1 MTSKYNIVSLI
12 RKKRDKEFLSEDEI
26 IYLVNAY
33 SKNEIE
39 ESNVDSNN
47 FLCTVDYV
55 DFVNDSNAIVK
66 FETTLGN
73 TTNPFFGRY
82 TYTKEG
88 KDLLIGNELV
98 NIYDFDQK
106 ENIATFVF
114 EYGDNLGFFC
124 AQIFESLPQHIH
136 YTFDAE
142 AELITTGKN
151 VGKWKIKKRSN
162 LREKTTDQ

>member
-1 MTSKYNIVSLI
+1 MFKTMNKKLFFYFLI
-12 RKKRDKEFLSEDEI
+12 FITCST
-26 IYLVNAY
+26 
-33 SKNEIE
+33 NEIE
-39 ESNVDSNN
+39 ENNVESNN

-55 DFVNDSNAIVK
+55 NFVNDSNAIVK